1 MSNWSYRYLVTQPS
15 LNAHGTLHGGNL
27 MKWVDEACG
36 MQSRL
41 LTGSVCATRNIS
53 EIDFLSSAKLGDIVQ
68 IDVSMVRLGSTSITF
83 SANVIN
89 ARTHTPIASFGKL
102 VFVGLND
109 SGGAKKLRLEKND
122 VGQ

>member
-1 MSNWSYRYLVTQPS
+1 
-15 LNAHGTLHGGNL
+15 

-68 IDVSMVRLGSTSITF
+68 VYVSLVGVGNTSITF
-83 SANVIN
+83 SANILN
-89 ARTHTPIASFGKL
+89 AHTHVPIATFTKL

-109 SGGAKKLRLEKND
+109 SGGSKGLRLLEDDDN
-122 VGQ
+122 

>member
-1 MSNWSYRYLVTQPS
+1 MADWSYRYLVTQPT

-36 MQSRL
+36 MQARL

-53 EIDFLSSAKLGDIVQ
+53 EIDFLSSAKRGDIVQ
-68 IDVSMVRLGSTSITF
+68 IDVSLVRVGNTSITF
-83 SANVIN
+83 SANVLN
-89 ARTHTPIASFGKL
+89 AHTRAPIATFSKL

-109 SGGAKKLRLEKND
+109 LGGAKRLRLQKDD
-122 VGQ
+122 VT

>member
-1 MSNWSYRYLVTQPS
+1 LTGWSYRYLVTQPT

-68 IDVSMVRLGSTSITF
+68 VDVALVCLGNTSITF
-83 SANVIN
+83 SANVLN
-89 ARTHTPIASFGKL
+89 AHTHVPIATFAKL

-109 SGGAKKLRLEKND
+109 SGGAKGLRMREDD
-122 VGQ
+122 VS